1 MKLGLLAVAFR
12 TGFLG
17 GPTFPSIFA
26 ATALGLAISSAF
38 PHIPLVVILAGIIGA
53 QLTAL
58 FKAPFMVILFVSF
71 FLSANTNV
79 LALVIVSVAVGMI
92 VMPYVQDAMA
102 RRLASRASKGRAA
115 TS

>member
-1 MKLGLLAVAFR
+1 MKLCLLAVAFR

-26 ATALGLAISSAF
+26 ATAVGLAINSAF

-53 QLTAL
+53 QLTVL

-79 LALVIVSVAVGMI
+79 LALVIVSVAVAMI
-92 VMPYVQDAMA
+92 VMPYIQDAMA
-102 RRLASRASKGRAA
+102 RRQAPRAGPGRAT